1 MRSAVR
7 WWLRGVCVVA
17 LLAMCHAAPA
27 AAETAPARIAKAGE
41 ARAEATLH
49 HVGNF
54 LERRGK
60 AASSSVSGF
69 WHRMTGRIERLD
81 ERLRRRAS

>member
-1 MRSAVR
+1 VH
-7 WWLRGVCVVA
+7 WWLRGVCAVA
-17 LLAMCHAAPA
+17 LLAMCHAEPA
-27 AAETAPARIAKAGE
+27 AADTAPARIAKAGE

-60 AASSSVSGF
+60 VASSSVSGF

-81 ERLRRRAS
+81 DHLRRRGS